1 MVAGPDMIKF
11 AHVLKELGTYNEN
24 LRTQIEHTLSDR
36 LLRFGNVE
44 LQDIKE
50 VRKRFDKADAVY
62 SHIRDKYLSLRKSTR
77 TEIASATDERDVPG
91 TLSAIMHFEQAR
103 FSLVLQR
110 LSNHLYRINFTIVHL
125 FADFSENKSTD
136 ADIMF
141 PAEPPTLLSELSN
154 EVGFPV
160 TNTSFDALL
169 ESLLSTAKPFPQ
181 SAGYRIL
188 AS

>member
-11 AHVLKELGTYNEN
+11 AHVLKELGTSNEN
-24 LRTQIEHTLSDR
+24 LGTQVSNFLLILRHTLSDR

-50 VRKRFDKADAVY
+50 VRKRFDKADVVY
-62 SHIRDKYLSLRKSTR
+62 SQIRGKYLSLRKSTL
-77 TEIASATDERDVPG
+77 TEIASAIEEMFSCEGDNG
-91 TLSAIMHFEQAR
+91 SATL
-103 FSLVLQR
+103 L
-110 LSNHLYRINFTIVHL
+110 LY
-125 FADFSENKSTD
+125 DFSENESTNV
-136 ADIMF
+136 DIMF
-141 PAEPPTLLSELSN
+141 PAKPHTLLSELSN

-169 ESLLSTAKPFPQ
+169 DSPLSTAKLFPQ